1 LCIDINIP
9 YFTISGI
16 VNSEGRLWREN
27 RAFLCRMTFG
37 AKNSGNTVYEMQN
50 CIQRETIELLQQL
63 RSKSDEAVNPD
74 MLLNTTFSNVICS
87 MVMSTR
93 FRHDDEKFQ
102 EFMRLFD
109 EGFKLFS
116 DTGAMTFI
124 PVLKYLPGTNKTLK
138 KLRANHDK
146 TLAFIREIV
155 DAHKANLDPSN
166 PKDLVDNYLIE
177 MMDKGKDSPLFAG
190 CADPQRQIEQVV
202 ADLFSAGV
210 ETVKTTTMWA
220 MLYMV
225 RNPEVMRK
233 VQEELDSVVGCDR
246 LPEWSDRRN
255 LPYTH
260 ATINEIMRMS
270 SIVAT
275 ATTHSNTR

>member
-1 LCIDINIP
+1 
-9 YFTISGI
+9 
-16 VNSEGRLWREN
+16 
-27 RAFLCRMTFG
+27 MTFG
-37 AKNSGNTVYEMQN
+37 ARNSGNTVSDMQT

-63 RSKSDEAVNPD
+63 RAEEEAPVNPD
-74 MLLNTTFSNVICS
+74 MLLSTAFSNVICS

-93 FRHDDEKFQ
+93 FRHGDEKFQ
-102 EFMRLFD
+102 GFIRRFD

-124 PVLKYLPGTNKTLK
+124 PVLKYLPGTNRTLK
-138 KLRANHDK
+138 KLRENHAK
-146 TLAFIREIV
+146 TLEFVREIV
-155 DAHKANLDPSN
+155 EDHKANLDPSN

-177 MMDKGKDSPLFAG
+177 MEEKGKDSPLFHG

-202 ADLFSAGV
+202 TDLFSAGV

-225 RNPEVMRK
+225 RNPDVMRK
-233 VQEELDSVVGCDR
+233 VQAELDEVVGPDR
-246 LPEWSDRRN
+246 LPEWADRRS

-260 ATINEIMRMS
+260 ATINEIMRIS

-275 ATTHSNTR
+275 ATTHSNER